1 MALTCKELLLSLKE
15 RRFVN
20 LVACLLRPPA
30 LLLLSSMVSS
40 SSLLLAI
47 CLSSSCNTLLLLLL
61 AQMLA
66 CWFCWSFSF
75 PSLSPARTTC
85 SEYILTMEW
94 PVAKSW
100 MEQQS
105 TKDCMEQKFP
115 KQGVRNDH
123 LQNFQENFPSA
134 ICQKVA
140 TICKNVV
147 NNNHI
152 KFAKRNPPNTTICQV
167 WWRSSKMSG
176 RRKSA
181 GSDNLRNNLQKS
193 CLEQQCA
200 KFERRSVS
208 THCQSWFV

>member
-30 LLLLSSMVSS
+30 LLLLSSMDSS

-105 TKDCMEQKFP
+105 TKDCMERKFP

-123 LQNFQENFPSA
+123 LQNFQENFSISYLPKGCHYLQKR
-134 ICQKVA
+134 CQQQPHKV
-140 TICKNVV
+140 CK
-147 NNNHI
+147 
-152 KFAKRNPPNTTICQV
+152 AK
-167 WWRSSKMSG
+167 SSKY
-176 RRKSA
+176 
-181 GSDNLRNNLQKS
+181 DNLPSLMT
-193 CLEQQCA
+193 LI
-200 KFERRSVS
+200 
-208 THCQSWFV
+208 